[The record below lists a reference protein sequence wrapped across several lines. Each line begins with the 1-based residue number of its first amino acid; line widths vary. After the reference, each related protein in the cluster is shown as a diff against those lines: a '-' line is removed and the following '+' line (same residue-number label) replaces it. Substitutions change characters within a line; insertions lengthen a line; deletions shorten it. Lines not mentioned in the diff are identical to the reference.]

1 MMGVQAGTVME
12 GTVREGR
19 TRFMGTRGVVTF
31 DIVPGMKI
39 KKNDSSEPL
48 RKSFILSSLKIWG
61 SVE

>member
-31 DIVPGMKI
+31 DIVPEMKR
-39 KKNDSSEPL
+39 KKV
-48 RKSFILSSLKIWG
+48 RKSFIHSSLKIWG